1 MRHFRTLR
9 GRLSALA
16 LLVAAIAVAAL
27 TIAFNVAL
35 DKSLDSDA
43 NGRLRSQAAA
53 AATTVG
59 SQGGR
64 LKVRESPNDEAIDG
78 SIWVYEGRSAV
89 LRPPGDAQLQRA
101 ADALAGQRG
110 KLADLPGRELR
121 LYATPV
127 SPAGGGHGTVVAG
140 LSLAPYE
147 RTTNLALVGSLA
159 LALVLLGA
167 VGAVTWVTIGRALAP
182 VAEMTRSA
190 DEWSAHDLD
199 RRFGSQSR
207 LDELGELA
215 ATFDRLLD
223 RVAASLRHEQR
234 LSAELSHEL
243 RTPLAR
249 ITAELELLRRRQ
261 RSPEEVEEAYQA
273 VERSTAQMSRIVDTL
288 MAAARADAG
297 LDRGRCTLADGLSRT
312 AAAWKAPLAERG
324 VELVVDP
331 PPPTGTIVGVEA
343 ETFERI
349 LAPLLDNARRFARA
363 RVTVGAAR
371 GDGRVVVTVGDDG
384 PGVPGDQA
392 QTVFDPGVSNNGSGG
407 EGHRGAGLG
416 LALARRLARASG
428 GDLTLAPPRAGA
440 GAEFRLELPS

>member
-16 LLVAAIAVAAL
+16 LLVATVAIAVL
-27 TIAFNVAL
+27 TIAFNAVL

-53 AATTVG
+53 AATTVI
-59 SQGGR
+59 SDHGR
-64 LKVRESPNDEAIDG
+64 LRVRESPDDEAIDG
-78 SIWVYEGRSAV
+78 SVWVYQGRHAV
-89 LRPPGDAQLQRA
+89 LRPPGDAEVQRA
-101 ADALAGQRG
+101 ADALAEQRG
-110 KLADLPGRELR
+110 KLVELPDRELR
-121 LYATPV
+121 LYAAPV
-127 SPAGGGHGTVVAG
+127 TPAGGVRGTVVAG
-140 LSLAPYE
+140 LSFAPYE
-147 RTTNLALVGSLA
+147 RTTNVALIGSLA

-190 DEWSAHDLD
+190 DEWSAHELD
-199 RRFGSQSR
+199 RRFGSQAR
-207 LDELGELA
+207 PDELGRLA

-249 ITAELELLRRRQ
+249 ITAELDLLRRRQ
-261 RSPEEVEEAYQA
+261 RSPEEAEEAYQA
-273 VERSTAQMSRIVDTL
+273 VQRSAEQMTRIVDTL

-297 LDRGRCTLADGLSRT
+297 LDRGRCTVADGVER
-312 AAAWKAPLAERG
+312 AAATWRAPLAERG
-324 VELVVDP
+324 IELVIEP
-331 PPPTGTIVGVEA
+331 PPASTAPVIGVEA
-343 ETFERI
+343 ETFERMV
-349 LAPLLDNARRFARA
+349 APLLDNARRFASA
-363 RVTVGAAR
+363 RVTIAAATD
-371 GDGRVVVTVGDDG
+371 GGRVVVSVSDDG
-384 PGVPGDQA
+384 PGMSGEEA
-392 QTVFDPGVSNNGSGG
+392 ETAFDPGVSHGKN
-407 EGHRGAGLG
+407 GHRGAGLG

-428 GDLTLAPPRAGA
+428 GDLTLAPGRPGA

>member
-16 LLVAAIAVAAL
+16 MLVATIAIAVL
-27 TIAFNVAL
+27 TVAFNVVL

-43 NGRLRSQAAA
+43 NGRLRSRAAA
-53 AATTVG
+53 AATTVV
-59 SQGGR
+59 SDGGR
-64 LKVRESPNDEAIDG
+64 LRVRESPDDEAIDG
-78 SIWVYEGRSAV
+78 SVWVYQGRRAV
-89 LRPPGDAQLQRA
+89 LRPPGDPRVQRA
-101 ADALAGQRG
+101 ADALAGQPK
-110 KLADLPGRELR
+110 KLVELPGRELR

-127 SPAGGGHGTVVAG
+127 SPADGGRGTVVVG

-199 RRFGSQSR
+199 RRFGSDPR
-207 LDELGELA
+207 LDELGRLA

-249 ITAELELLRRRQ
+249 ITAELDLLRRRE
-261 RSPEEVEEAYQA
+261 RSPQEIEEAYLA
-273 VERSTAQMSRIVDTL
+273 VERSAEQMTGIVDTL

-297 LDRGRCTLADGLSRT
+297 MDRGRCTVAEGIERT
-312 AAAWKAPLAERG
+312 AAAWKAALAESG

-331 PPPTGTIVGVEA
+331 PPPVAVVGVEA

-349 LAPLLDNARRFARA
+349 VAPLLDNARRFARG
-363 RVTVGAAR
+363 RVVVGAAR
-371 GDGRVVVTVGDDG
+371 DNGRVVVTVSDDG
-384 PGVPGDQA
+384 PGIPDDEA
-392 QTVFDPGVSNNGSGG
+392 DTAFDPGVSRAAN
-407 EGHRGAGLG
+407 GHRGAGLG

-428 GDLTLAPPRAGA
+428 GDLTLAPGRPDA
-440 GAEFRLELPS
+440 GAEFRLDLPS